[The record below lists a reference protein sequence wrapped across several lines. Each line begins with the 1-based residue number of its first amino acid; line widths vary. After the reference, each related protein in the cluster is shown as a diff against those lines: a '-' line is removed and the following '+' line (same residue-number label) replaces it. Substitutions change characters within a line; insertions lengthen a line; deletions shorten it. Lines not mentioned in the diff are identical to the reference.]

1 MEMYLHSISEST
13 ALRDNWFQCA
23 FPFFLTVCF
32 YRIVEQGNE
41 AMSLFFHIGCKGK
54 NNNK

>member
-13 ALRDNWFQCA
+13 ALRYNRFQCA

-32 YRIVEQGNE
+32 YGIVEQGNE
-41 AMSLFFHIGCKGK
+41 AMALFSHIGGKGIK
-54 NNNK
+54 DK

>member
-13 ALRDNWFQCA
+13 ALRDNLFQCA

-41 AMSLFFHIGCKGK
+41 AMALFSHICGKGT
-54 NNNK
+54 NNNQ

>member
-32 YRIVEQGNE
+32 YGIVEQGNE
-41 AMSLFFHIGCKGK
+41 AMDLFSHIGCKGT
-54 NNNK
+54 NNNQ